1 MKLFVEEKV
10 GGRKTGKK
18 LFLDKVA
25 STKLELLELLG
36 SKDFFIGNE
45 RYYINQVQAQKSSDN
60 TAMGMV
66 LGGVL
71 GLIGGAAGVAA
82 GGAIGGLLGKDSD
95 IKAQEKVEKFNG
107 SKL

>member
-1 MKLFVEEKV
+1 MKLFVEEKI

-25 STKLELLELLG
+25 PTKRELQDLLG
-36 SKDFFIGNE
+36 SKDFFINNE
-45 RYYINQVQAQKSSDN
+45 RYYVNQVQAQKSSDN

-82 GGAIGGLLGKDSD
+82 GGTIGGLLGKDSD
-95 IKAQEKVEKFNG
+95 IKEQERVDKFNG